1 MNCDGRRNHEMRNVL
16 ARYREPRR
24 AKQLLHDPLLAGLG
38 SAPTA
43 ALSEVNPGQ
52 ASVVSVTEKVDR
64 VENLGPALEDWLT
77 KKNQYE
83 ECLILS
89 IQQV

>member
-52 ASVVSVTEKVDR
+52 ASVVAATEKVDR
-64 VENLGPALEDWLT
+64 IEPLSGIKRLEELCGSRDCVLHA
-77 KKNQYE
+77 QRR
-83 ECLILS
+83 
-89 IQQV
+89 